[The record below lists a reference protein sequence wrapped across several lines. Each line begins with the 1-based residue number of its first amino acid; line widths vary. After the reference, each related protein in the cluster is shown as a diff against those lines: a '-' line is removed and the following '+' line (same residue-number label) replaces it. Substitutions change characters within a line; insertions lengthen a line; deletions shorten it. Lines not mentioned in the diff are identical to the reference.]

1 MGHTELPQSINL
13 HPATIRI
20 RSGALD
26 CVTVTGKFK
35 DGIATK
41 HIVSRQ
47 INPYFRIFILFILR
61 VNFKQSKVLKKGYS
75 FIFVYKTWFKI
86 RTRINFKRH
95 LYIYIKSQ
103 ATFHL
108 RIFDL
113 WENENENV
121 NVSYENCPPTAFKRV
136 ARKRRDSRN
145 SEFLCI
151 SINTENHLR
160 RCSNL
165 PSPSPIYPRKLS
177 DKRFRGFNAP

>member
-1 MGHTELPQSINL
+1 MPRASRWTIFADDRVGHTELPQSINL

-95 LYIYIKSQ
+95 LYIYIYIYIYIKS
-103 ATFHL
+103 HVSSSY
-108 RIFDL
+108 L
-113 WENENENV
+113 WSLGKRKRNV
-121 NVSYENCPPTAFKRV
+121 NVSYENCPPTVFKRV
-136 ARKRRDSRN
+136 ARKRREILN
-145 SEFLCI
+145 SCVSPLI
-151 SINTENHLR
+151 R
-160 RCSNL
+160 RTT
-165 PSPSPIYPRKLS
+165 
-177 DKRFRGFNAP
+177 